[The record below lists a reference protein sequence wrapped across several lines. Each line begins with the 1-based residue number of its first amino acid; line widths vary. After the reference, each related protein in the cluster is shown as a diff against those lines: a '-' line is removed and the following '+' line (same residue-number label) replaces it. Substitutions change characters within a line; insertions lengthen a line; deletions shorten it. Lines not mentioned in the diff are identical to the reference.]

1 MAKKL
6 TRTQAAALREEYLA
20 QREAL
25 LISKVDDLAVKLYDK
40 IFTEYLSQLE
50 QKSGRLIMNGKNVS
64 MVKGL
69 DSIYK
74 NFMRTYNLPVVKGFL
89 KDIEGIIQLNEQYF
103 GTISPRST
111 TQAAK
116 EAIKVVNK
124 GLGLTSGGVP
134 IKDGFTDKFI
144 RDQTLL
150 KKIKKQTVKALTE
163 KKGFQ
168 QFRQELQKTVEGEK
182 GKPLS
187 GGLQQY
193 YRNNAYDTL
202 SKVDRIASEEM
213 ADELGLLYFFYT
225 GGIITDT
232 RPFCLKCNGKIV
244 NSAELRNLTYSK
256 LKESLRPGI
265 PDGKKQTWHPLED
278 LGGYACRHRKDY
290 IDDAL
295 AVRYLETKKDKVLDI
310 KTLISI

>member
-1 MAKKL
+1 MAKL
-6 TRTQAAALREEYLA
+6 TRIQAAKLREEYLA

-25 LISKVDDLAVKLYDK
+25 LIAKVDVLAVKLYDK

-50 QKSGRLIMNGKNVS
+50 QNAGKLVMNSKNVN

-69 DSIYK
+69 DAIYT
-74 NFMRTYNLPVVKGFL
+74 NFMAKYNVPVVKGFIADV
-89 KDIEGIIQLNEQYF
+89 KGIVPLNEQYF
-103 GTISPRST
+103 STISTKPT
-111 TQAAK
+111 IAGAK
-116 EAIKVVNK
+116 KAIKVVNK
-124 GLGLTSGGVP
+124 GLGLTESGVP

-144 RDQTLL
+144 RDKTLL
-150 KKIKKQTVKALTE
+150 KKIKKQTTQALTQR
-163 KKGFQ
+163 KGFQ

-202 SKVDRIASEEM
+202 SKVDRIASEEI
-213 ADELGLLYFFYT
+213 ADELGMLYFYYT

-232 RPFCLKCNGKIV
+232 RPFCRKCNGKIV
-244 NSAELRNLTYSK
+244 NSAEFRHLTYSK
-256 LKESLRPGI
+256 LKDNLRPGI

-290 IDDAL
+290 IDESL

-310 KTLISI
+310 KTLTS

>member
-6 TRTQAAALREEYLA
+6 TRVHAATLREEYLA

-25 LISKVDDLAVKLYDK
+25 LISKVDDLAVKLYEK
-40 IFTEYLSQLE
+40 IFTEYLAQLE
-50 QKSGRLIMNGKNVS
+50 QKAGRLIMNGKNIS

-69 DSIYK
+69 DAIYK
-74 NFMRTYNLPVVKGFL
+74 NFMSTYNIPVVKGFL
-89 KDIEGIIQLNEQYF
+89 ADVKGIIPLNEQYF
-103 GTISPRST
+103 ATISPRPT
-111 TQAAK
+111 IQATK
-116 EAIKVVNK
+116 KAIEVVNK
-124 GLGLTSGGVP
+124 GLGLTERGVP

-150 KKIKKQTVKALTE
+150 KKIKKQTTKALTE

-232 RPFCLKCNGKIV
+232 RPFCRKCNGKIV
-244 NSAELRNLTYSK
+244 NSAEFRSLNYSK
-256 LKESLRPGI
+256 LKISLRPGI
-265 PDGKKQTWHPLED
+265 PDGKKETWVPLQD

-310 KTLISI
+310 KTLTN